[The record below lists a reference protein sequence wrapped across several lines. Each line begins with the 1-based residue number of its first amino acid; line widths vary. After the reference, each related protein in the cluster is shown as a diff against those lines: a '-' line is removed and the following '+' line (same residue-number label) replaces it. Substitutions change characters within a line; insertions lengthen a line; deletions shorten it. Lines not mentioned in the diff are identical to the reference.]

1 VTNLTPVL
9 GKAPEAWESLPP
21 PDAVFVGGTGR
32 HVSRIVEL
40 AFEKLRRGGRLMA
53 NVGSVENL
61 AAVRDVL
68 QRKSG
73 DCQVWMINISR
84 GTDQMD
90 RLRFE
95 AMNPTFLVGAKK
107 K

>member
-1 VTNLTPVL
+1 
-9 GKAPEAWESLPP
+9 
-21 PDAVFVGGTGR
+21 
-32 HVSRIVEL
+32 
-40 AFEKLRRGGRLMA
+40 
-53 NVGSVENL
+53 
-61 AAVRDVL
+61 
-68 QRKSG
+68 
-73 DCQVWMINISR
+73 MINISC